1 MQAHKVKTAMLMRR
15 ERGEYQGGTELMS
28 PAPGGA
34 LQEGHARDMQGNIQR
49 TLPPITNREM
59 AG

>member
-1 MQAHKVKTAMLMRR
+1 MQAHKVRTAELMRR
-15 ERGEYQGGTELMS
+15 ERGEYEGGTELMS

-34 LQEGHARDMQGNIQR
+34 LREGHTRDIQGNVQR
-49 TLPPITNREM
+49 ILSPITNREM